1 LNRSSLQQKVTDLHN
16 VSSSWVFFEVRFSFR
31 KDGSK
36 IRWFETGS
44 NKPRR
49 LAAAAGRVK
58 NVTMARQSL
67 LAFYTRKTITRK
79 VSNQLMT
86 SRRIARQ
93 EDAKAKCPH
102 LQCS

>member
-1 LNRSSLQQKVTDLHN
+1 LNRSSLQQKVTDLG
-16 VSSSWVFFEVRFSFR
+16 FFEVRFSFR

-58 NVTMARQSL
+58 NVTMA
-67 LAFYTRKTITRK
+67 
-79 VSNQLMT
+79 
-86 SRRIARQ
+86 
-93 EDAKAKCPH
+93 
-102 LQCS
+102 